1 MTDAGAEVASVVIGR
16 NEGAR
21 LLACLASLA
30 GRVQLVVYVDSGS
43 TDGSVAVAQAGGAS
57 VVALDMSKPF
67 TAARAR
73 NAGFARAREIAPQVA
88 FVQFLD
94 GDCEMAEGWLDTARA
109 ALLAEPDV
117 AVVCGR
123 RREKFPE
130 ATTWNRM
137 IDREW
142 AATPPGEVRA
152 CGGDAMMRVSAF
164 AAAGGFDPGLIA
176 GEEPELCYR
185 MRARGWRIR
194 RLDAEMTRHDAALTR
209 MSQWWQR
216 ARRTGHTYAE
226 GAAMYGRGPE
236 RYRVAETARAL
247 FWGAGVPLAALAGAL
262 AVSPWVLL
270 ILLAAW
276 PAQVLRLRRRGAPWE
291 DAVFLTLGKVAEV
304 QGILGYWH
312 GRLTGRRRGL
322 IEYK

>member
-1 MTDAGAEVASVVIGR
+1 MSEPVAAVAIGR

-21 LLACLASLA
+21 LLASLASLKGQVA
-30 GRVQLVVYVDSGS
+30 RVVYVDSGS
-43 TDGSVAVAQAGGAS
+43 TDDSVAAARAAGVE
-57 VVALDMSKPF
+57 VVELDMSVPF

-73 NAGFARAREIAPQVA
+73 NAGFARIREIAPELRL
-88 FVQFLD
+88 VQFLD
-94 GDCEMAEGWLDTARA
+94 GDCEVAGGWIDTARA

-117 AVVCGR
+117 AAVCGR

-130 ATTWNRM
+130 ASLWNRM

-142 AATPPGEVRA
+142 AAAAPGEVRA
-152 CGGDAMMRVSAF
+152 CGGDSMMRVAAF
-164 AAAGGFDPGLIA
+164 EAVGGFDPGLIA

-185 MRARGWRIR
+185 MRQAGWRIL

-209 MSQWWQR
+209 FSQFWQR

-226 GAAMYGRGPE
+226 GAAMYGHGPE
-236 RYRVAETARAL
+236 RYRVAETRRAL
-247 FWGAGVPLAALAGAL
+247 LWGLALPLAALLGVVL
-262 AVSPWVLL
+262 VSPWALL
-270 ILLAAW
+270 LLLAW
-276 PAQVLRLRRRGAPWE
+276 PAQALRMMLRGSRWE
-291 DAVFLTLGKVAEV
+291 EAVFLTLGKLAEV
-304 QGILGYWH
+304 QGIAGYWR

>member
-1 MTDAGAEVASVVIGR
+1 MTDVAVVAIGR

-21 LLACLASLA
+21 LLACLASVA
-30 GRVQLVVYVDSGS
+30 GQAAAVVYVDSGS
-43 TDGSVAVAQAGGAS
+43 TDGSVAAAQAAGAA
-57 VVALDMSKPF
+57 VVALDMTRPF

-73 NAGFARAREIAPQVA
+73 NAGFARVQEIAPQVE

-94 GDCEMAEGWLDTARA
+94 GDCEVAAGWLDTARA
-109 ALLAEPDV
+109 ALAAEPQV

-123 RREKFPE
+123 RREKFPG
-130 ATTWNRM
+130 ASIWNRM

-142 AATPPGEVRA
+142 AATPPGEVAA
-152 CGGDAMMRVSAF
+152 CGGDAMMRVAAF
-164 AAAGGFDPGLIA
+164 AQVGGFDPGLIA

-185 MRARGWRIR
+185 MRAKGWRIR

-226 GAAMYGRGPE
+226 GVAMYGRGPE
-236 RYRVAETARAL
+236 RYRVAELRRAL
-247 FWGAGVPLAALAGAL
+247 VWGAGVPLAAVLGAVF
-262 AVSPWVLL
+262 VSPWA
-270 ILLAAW
+270 LALMLAW
-276 PAQVLRLRRRGAPWE
+276 PAQMLRLRLRGEPWA
-291 DAVFLTLGKVAEV
+291 DAVFLVLGKPAEV
-304 QGILGYWH
+304 QGIAGYWR

>member
-1 MTDAGAEVASVVIGR
+1 MADMAVVAIGR

-30 GRVQLVVYVDSGS
+30 GRAPVVVYVDSGS
-43 TDGSVAVAQAGGAS
+43 TDGSVAAARAAGAE
-57 VVALDMSKPF
+57 VVALDMGQPF

-73 NAGFARAREIAPQVA
+73 NAGFARVREIAPDVA

-94 GDCEMAEGWLDTARA
+94 GDCEVAAGWLDTARA
-109 ALLAEPDV
+109 ALLAEPDL

-130 ATTWNRM
+130 ATVWNRM

-142 AATPPGEVRA
+142 ASTPPGEALA
-152 CGGDAMMRVSAF
+152 CGGDAMMRVAAF
-164 AAAGGFDPGLIA
+164 EQAGGFNPGLIA

-185 MRARGWRIR
+185 MRAKGWRIR

-209 MSQWWQR
+209 VGQWWQR

-236 RYRVAETARAL
+236 RYRVAELRRAL
-247 FWGAGVPLAALAGAL
+247 LWGAGVPLAAGFGAL
-262 AVSPWVLL
+262 ASPWALL
-270 ILLAAW
+270 LLLAW
-276 PAQVLRLRRRGAPWE
+276 PAQMLRLWLRGTPWE
-291 DAVFLTLGKVAEV
+291 DAVFLTLGKLAEV
-304 QGILGYWH
+304 QGILGYWR